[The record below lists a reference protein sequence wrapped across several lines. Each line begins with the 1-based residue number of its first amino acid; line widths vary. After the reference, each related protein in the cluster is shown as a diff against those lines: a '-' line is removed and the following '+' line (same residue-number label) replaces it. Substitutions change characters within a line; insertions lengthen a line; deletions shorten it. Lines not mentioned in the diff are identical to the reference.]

1 MTRGRSSWPSRTRLA
16 AALSVLA
23 CACGRAGP
31 DARDGA
37 QVLRHEIEAQ
47 ARDIVQLAG
56 FAQTGERRSM
66 MLGVSWYTMDYAAQI
81 AFLKDAC
88 YGGGVSARE
97 YVTPRYD
104 PSGFPAADD
113 PGAACHRVRV
123 AKGERRDVTGSLM
136 FEKLR
141 AGGWRGPDGRIY

>member
-1 MTRGRSSWPSRTRLA
+1 MTAGRGLRSSRARLA
-16 AALSVLA
+16 AAVSVLV
-23 CACGRAGP
+23 CACRSAEPRAS
-31 DARDGA
+31 DGA
-37 QVLRHEIEAQ
+37 QVLRDEIEAQ
-47 ARDIVQLAG
+47 AKGMVRLSG
-56 FAQTGERRSM
+56 FAQTGAHRST
-66 MLGVSWYTMDYAAQI
+66 MLGVSWYTMDYTAQI

-113 PGAACHRVRV
+113 PSAACHRVRV
-123 AKGERRDVTGSLM
+123 AVGERRDVTGSLM

-141 AGGWRGPDGRIY
+141 AGRWRGPDGRIY

>member
-1 MTRGRSSWPSRTRLA
+1 MTSGRSPRPSRARLA

-23 CACGRAGP
+23 CACARAGP
-31 DARDGA
+31 DASDGA
-37 QVLRHEIEAQ
+37 QVLRHEIEGQ
-47 ARDIVQLAG
+47 AKDLVQLAG
-56 FAQTGERRSM
+56 FSQTGARRST
-66 MLGVSWYTMDYAAQI
+66 MLGVSWYTMDYTAQI

-88 YGGGVSARE
+88 YGGGVSARV
-97 YVTPRYD
+97 YVPPRYD

-113 PGAACHRVRV
+113 PSAACHRVRV
-123 AKGERRDVTGSLM
+123 AKGERKDVTGSLM